1 MAKIMYTRKGNN
13 RRIVKAEG
21 VNLDDLCVLTVELLT
36 QIKSRTSHKGYL
48 DVLSDLI
55 RLSND

>member
-1 MAKIMYTRKGNN
+1 MAKIVYTRKGKN
-13 RRIVKAEG
+13 RRIVKAED

-36 QIKSRTSHKGYL
+36 QIKSRTSRKGYL

-55 RLSND
+55 KLSND

>member
-1 MAKIMYTRKGNN
+1 MAKIVYTRQGKN
-13 RRIVKAEG
+13 RRIVKAEDI
-21 VNLDDLCVLTVELLT
+21 NLDDLCVLTVELLA
-36 QIKSRTSHKGYL
+36 QIKSRTSHKEYL

>member
-1 MAKIMYTRKGNN
+1 MAKIVYTRNGKN
-13 RRIVKAEG
+13 RRIVKAED
-21 VNLDDLCVLTVELLT
+21 VNLDDLCVLTVELLA
-36 QIKSRTSHKGYL
+36 QIKFRTSHKGYL

>member
-1 MAKIMYTRKGNN
+1 MAKIVYTRKGKN
-13 RRIVKAEG
+13 RRIVKAEDI
-21 VNLDDLCVLTVELLT
+21 NLDDLCVLTVELLT

>member
-1 MAKIMYTRKGNN
+1 MAKIVYTRRGKN
-13 RRIVKAEG
+13 RRIVKAED
-21 VNLDDLCVLTVELLT
+21 VNFDDLCVLMVELLT

-55 RLSND
+55 KLSND

>member
-1 MAKIMYTRKGNN
+1 MAKIVYTRKGKN
-13 RRIVKAEG
+13 RRIVKAED

-36 QIKSRTSHKGYL
+36 QIKSRTSYKGYL

>member
-1 MAKIMYTRKGNN
+1 MAKIVYTRKGKN
-13 RRIVKAEG
+13 RRIVKAED

-36 QIKSRTSHKGYL
+36 QIKARTSHKGYL